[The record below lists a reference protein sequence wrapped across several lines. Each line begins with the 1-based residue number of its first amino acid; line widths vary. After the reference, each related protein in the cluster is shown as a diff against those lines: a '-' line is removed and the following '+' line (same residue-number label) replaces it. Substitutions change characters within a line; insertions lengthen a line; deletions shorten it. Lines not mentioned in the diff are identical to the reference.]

1 MATTPLIEFIEVSK
15 SFGEKK
21 VLDRVNLK
29 VYPGE
34 VTTIIGKSGV
44 GKSVTL
50 KLMIGLE
57 KPDRGEIL
65 YNGRSI
71 FSLSRRQRR
80 EILREINFM
89 FQNNALFDSLTVYEN
104 IALPLQETTDLS
116 KGEIKKRVIEK
127 MEALELV
134 GQGDK
139 YPSQL
144 SGGMQKRVAL
154 ARALVTN
161 PRVVLFDEPTTGL
174 DPVRRNSVLSMI
186 THNQRNFGFTA
197 VLVSHDVPHV
207 FYISNRIAV
216 IDGGNIIFEGSPM
229 ELELFSHPVVHEFIN
244 SLEFLKNQIVGVRT
258 RRDFENFFREEIE
271 GKDRPWTVVVFF
283 LQNYNT
289 LVEKVGHLVPHYIF
303 SELVQMCKGLCI
315 NKRVEFGRYSFDKVI
330 LATENSFEDVERAV
344 VEIGERL
351 KQKDFFN
358 EYAYTDSCVEF
369 SILAGF
375 VEYKKGKKLYEL
387 VDEALSKGRV
397 VARLLCGKKSRGEKD
412 E

>member
-1 MATTPLIEFIEVSK
+1 MATPLIEFKEVSK
-15 SFGEKK
+15 SYGEKK

-29 VYPGE
+29 IYPGE

-57 KPDRGEIL
+57 RPDRGEIL
-65 YNGRSI
+65 YNGHPV
-71 FSLSRRQRR
+71 FSLNRR
-80 EILREINFM
+80 EQRDILKEINFM

-104 IALPLQETTDLS
+104 IALPLEETTNLS
-116 KGEIKKRVIEK
+116 AQEIRKRVFEK
-127 MEALELV
+127 MEALELI
-134 GQGDK
+134 GQEEK

-161 PRVVLFDEPTTGL
+161 PKVVLFDEPTTGL

-216 IDGGNIIFEGSPM
+216 IDGGKIIFEGSPM
-229 ELELFSHPVVHEFIN
+229 ELELFPHPVVHEFIN

-258 RRDFENFFREEIE
+258 RRDFETFFREEVE
-271 GKDRPWTVVVFF
+271 GKGIRCTVVVFL
-283 LQNYNT
+283 LQNYST

-303 SELVQMCKGLCI
+303 SELVGMCKGACVD
-315 NKRVEFGRYSFDKVI
+315 NRVEFGRYSFDKVVLVTEKSPEKVEAI
-330 LATENSFEDVERAV
+330 LKS
-344 VEIGERL
+344 IGCQLQE
-351 KQKDFFN
+351 KDFFN
-358 EYAYTDSCVEF
+358 EYAYTNTCVEF
-369 SILAGF
+369 SILVG
-375 VEYKKGKKLYEL
+375 VSSYIRGKKLYEL
-387 VDEALSKGRV
+387 VDDALARPKV
-397 VARLLCGKKSRGEKD
+397 LARLLCGKKSRGD
-412 E
+412 

>member
-1 MATTPLIEFIEVSK
+1 MGIPLIEFRDVSK

-21 VLDRVNLK
+21 VLDGVNLK

-57 KPDRGEIL
+57 RPDSGEIL

-71 FSLSRRQRR
+71 FGLSKRQRR
-80 EILREINFM
+80 EITGEINFM

-104 IALPLQETTDLS
+104 IALPLQETTRLS
-116 KGEIKKRVIEK
+116 SREIRDRVMEK

-134 GQGDK
+134 GQEDK

-186 THNQRNFGFTA
+186 THNQQNFGFTA

-216 IDGGNIIFEGSPM
+216 IDGGRIIFEGSPM

-258 RRDFENFFREEIE
+258 RRDFERFFREEVE
-271 GKDRPWTVVVFF
+271 GKEGRWTIVVFL
-283 LQNYNT
+283 LQNYN
-289 LVEKVGHLVPHYIF
+289 LIIEKVGHLVPHYIF
-303 SELVQMCKGLCI
+303 SELVGMCKGFCV
-315 NKRVEFGRYSFDKVI
+315 NNRVVFGRYSFDKVV
-330 LATENSFEDVERAV
+330 LLTEKSPQEVDQVLSS
-344 VEIGERL
+344 IGEQL
-351 KQKDFFN
+351 KEKDFFN

-369 SILAGF
+369 SIEAGL
-375 VEYKKGKKLYEL
+375 VEYQKLKRLYEL
-387 VDEALSKGRV
+387 VDEALSRSRV
-397 VARLLCGKKSRGEKD
+397 LARLFCGKKSRGEED
-412 E
+412 V